1 MRVTQKMWQDSL
13 LGSINR
19 SYDRLASIDLQRR
32 ITKPSDDP
40 SGAEQ
45 LVRLRSLLARNEQYQ
60 ANVASASRWL
70 TYSETAL
77 AAAADGIREAHELAL
92 TAADDSNT
100 LEGIAESVNSLIDDL
115 LSQANAEHGGRYLFG
130 GAHGATAPFVRN
142 GDIVT
147 YGGDDTELSTAISS
161 GLSLRYNLPGSAVF
175 GEQAA
180 SFTSTQDWDR
190 ATDWSTALGEL
201 FDGEGLS
208 AGRVR
213 ITDGA
218 GASAVVDLRGA
229 ATLGDIRDRIEAALP
244 SLEVNLVDGARLEL
258 RDTVNGGGQVS
269 MVDVQGGATAALLGF
284 GAPGL
289 GGSLLSRD
297 LDPVLTATTPL
308 SSLRGVTLPL
318 GEVGVSVGG
327 ADPTAVDLSGAL
339 TVGDVCDRL
348 GAVPG
353 VSASIAAGGNRL
365 TVVGDGL
372 QSVAISDLDGDTTA
386 GQLGLTGAA
395 VPIRPFGALI
405 DLRAAVADGDRER
418 VRELLPELEALED
431 HFISA
436 RATAGNRL
444 NLAEDALATLET
456 RNFTMTAALS
466 EIGDA
471 DMTEALIQY
480 QSAESIY
487 QASLVMAANIFQ
499 LTLSN
504 YL

>member
-1 MRVTQKMWQDSL
+1 MRVTQKMWQDNL

-40 SGAEQ
+40 SGTEQ
-45 LVRLRSLLARNEQYQ
+45 LVRLRSLLARNGQYQ

-77 AAAADGIREAHELAL
+77 SGAANGIREAHGLAL
-92 TAADDSNT
+92 TAADDANT
-100 LEGIAESVNSLIDDL
+100 LEGIAESLDSLIDDL
-115 LSQANAEHGGRYLFG
+115 LNQANAEHGGRYLFG
-130 GAHGATAPFVRN
+130 GSRGATPPFVRS

-147 YGGDDTELSTAISS
+147 YHGDNNELSTAISS

-180 SFTSTQDWDR
+180 SFTSTLDWDR
-190 ATDWSTALGEL
+190 AAEWSTALGEL
-201 FDGEGLS
+201 FDGEGM
-208 AGRVR
+208 AGGRVR

-218 GASAVVDLRGA
+218 GVSVVVDLRGA

-244 SLEVNLVDGARLEL
+244 NLDVNLVDGSRLEL
-258 RDTVNGGGQVS
+258 RDTVNSGGRVS
-269 MVDVQGGATAALLGF
+269 MVDVQGGTTATLLGF
-284 GAPGL
+284 GAPGI
-289 GGSLLSRD
+289 GGTLLSRD

-308 SSLRGVTLPL
+308 TALRGISLPL
-318 GEVGVSVGG
+318 GQVAVSVAG
-327 ADPTAVDLSGAL
+327 AVPTTVDLSGAT
-339 TVGDVCDRL
+339 TVGELRNL
-348 GAVPG
+348 FGALPG
-353 VSASIAAGGNRL
+353 VSASIAPGGNRL

-372 QSVAISDLDGDTTA
+372 QSVAISDADGDGTA
-386 GQLGLTGAA
+386 TLLGLTGSA

-405 DLRAAVADGDRER
+405 DLRAAVAAGDRAQ
-418 VRELLPELEALED
+418 VRALLPELEALED
-431 HFISA
+431 HFTSA

-444 NLAEDALATLET
+444 NLAEGALATLEA

-499 LTLSN
+499 LTLAN